1 MLMLNRVVRV
11 EPLPN
16 YRLRVEFDDGVEG
29 TIDLSGELVGEVFEP
44 LRDEAM
50 FRRVTVDEYGAV
62 CWPNGADLAP
72 DAMHIELTGKTL
84 ARSGPRRKR
93 ASAARTKR
101 GRAAE

>member
-1 MLMLNRVVRV
+1 MLNRVVRV

-16 YRLRVEFDDGVEG
+16 YRLRIEFDDGVKG
-29 TIDLSGELVGEVFEP
+29 TIDLSGELVGEAFEP

-50 FRRVTVDEYGAV
+50 FRQVTVDEYGAV

-72 DAMHIELTGKTL
+72 DAMHIELSGKTPTRSR
-84 ARSGPRRKR
+84 ARHKS
-93 ASAARTKR
+93 ASAMRARR

>member
-1 MLMLNRVVRV
+1 MLNRVVRV

-16 YRLRVEFDDGVEG
+16 YRLRVEFDDGVKG

-44 LRDEAM
+44 LPDEAM
-50 FRRVTVDEYGAV
+50 FRQVTIDEYGAV

-72 DAMHIELTGKTL
+72 DAMHIELSAKTPT
-84 ARSGPRRKR
+84 RSGGRLKP
-93 ASAARTKR
+93 ASAMRAGR

>member
-16 YRLRVEFDDGVEG
+16 YRLRIEFDDGVKG

-50 FRRVTVDEYGAV
+50 FRQVAVDEYGAV

-72 DAMHIELTGKTL
+72 DAMHVELTGKTP
-84 ARSGPRRKR
+84 ARSRARRKA

>member
-1 MLMLNRVVRV
+1 MLNRVVRV

-44 LRDEAM
+44 LRDEAL
-50 FRRVTVDEYGAV
+50 FRQVMVDEYGAV

-72 DAMHIELTGKTL
+72 DAMHIELTGKTSS
-84 ARSGPRRKR
+84 RSGARRKSASEAR
-93 ASAARTKR
+93 ARR